1 MTANFDTKHLLK
13 KLRSLFRKLYSTCF
27 VFAATDCFDRY
38 TWCHLVPQHKVCDH
52 EFYGTHCCLS
62 CKGHRWCLIW
72 YVQQQPYNFYCD
84 KKTFMCSS
92 SPSQS
97 LGGSMEKASGNMSQV
112 FCPPQPD
119 KLSATLLVLWFAFCW
134 SRSYTMS
141 PTQFLTLFSR
151 KAMNASFWYCRRCVT
166 AIGSWSMNSEREMVT
181 WFFVCLQQAKLFLGV
196 MLSFHKCSL
205 CANLTLYAKTSPSSC
220 LTVIPFTIYKVF
232 NYIQIYRVYFS

>member
-13 KLRSLFRKLYSTCF
+13 KLRTVHVLSLQLQTASTDTPGAILF
-27 VFAATDCFDRY
+27 HSTKSATMSS
-38 TWCHLVPQHKVCDH
+38 TA
-52 EFYGTHCCLS
+52 
-62 CKGHRWCLIW
+62 LIVVYLAKDTGDAW
-72 YVQQQPYNFYCD
+72 SDVQQQPYNFYCD
-84 KKTFMCSS
+84 NKTFMCSS
-92 SPSQS
+92 SPTQS

-166 AIGSWSMNSEREMVT
+166 AIGSWSMNSEREMV
-181 WFFVCLQQAKLFLGV
+181 KLFNKELH
-196 MLSFHKCSL
+196 MNPILIL
-205 CANLTLYAKTSPSSC
+205 CLFTTSQ
-220 LTVIPFTIYKVF
+220 VIPGCDVI
-232 NYIQIYRVYFS
+232 IP

>member
-1 MTANFDTKHLLK
+1 MSLQLQTASTDTPGAI
-13 KLRSLFRKLYSTCF
+13 LFHSTKS
-27 VFAATDCFDRY
+27 ATMSS
-38 TWCHLVPQHKVCDH
+38 TA
-52 EFYGTHCCLS
+52 
-62 CKGHRWCLIW
+62 LIVVYLAKDTGDAW
-72 YVQQQPYNFYCD
+72 SDVQQQPYNFYCD
-84 KKTFMCSS
+84 KKTLMCSS

-166 AIGSWSMNSEREMVT
+166 AIGSWSMNSEREMV
-181 WFFVCLQQAKLFLGV
+181 KLL
-196 MLSFHKCSL
+196 
-205 CANLTLYAKTSPSSC
+205 
-220 LTVIPFTIYKVF
+220 
-232 NYIQIYRVYFS
+232 